1 MLRKPYIAALALA
14 GFLVAGALCSTPA
27 SAQGCGLE

>member
-14 GFLVAGALCSTPA
+14 VLLAGALCSTPA